1 MEIEFIITKLKS
13 LGYREEDIL
22 DIHVNGNPVPSIK
35 TICETKTVL
44 QHAAKIL
51 GDGGRTLQA
60 STATSTSGSNHT
72 CTRKTVTT
80 APAGVAQAGGRTV
93 GGQGGVQSAHAQL
106 GSLAGMVTPQR
117 QEQPKHVNVV
127 SAVTPHQFGLT
138 PFQSML

>member
-1 MEIEFIITKLKS
+1 MKLKG

-22 DIHVNGNPVPSIK
+22 DIHVNGNPVSSVK
-35 TICETKTVL
+35 TICETRTVL
-44 QHAAKIL
+44 QYAAKVL

-72 CTRKTVTT
+72 RQTVTT

-93 GGQGGVQSAHAQL
+93 GGQGGVQSAQAQL
-106 GSLAGMVTPQR
+106 SSLAGMVTPQR
-117 QEQPKHVNVV
+117 HEQPKHVNVV